1 MSTPEIELFSSVFPD
16 IPDVVPEST
25 DVVPETL
32 RFEGRK
38 CVENKL
44 LCRILCCIIADRARH
59 TTLTLFYGRDFSKN
73 TILYLPLWFS
83 EQ

>member
-1 MSTPEIELFSSVFPD
+1 MSTPEIELFSSVFPE

-44 LCRILCCIIADRARH
+44 LCRILCCIICRSGKTHHSDS
-59 TTLTLFYGRDFSKN
+59 L
-73 TILYLPLWFS
+73 LWTRLL
-83 EQ
+83 